1 LSEENTIQ
9 WTLAVN
15 TEMTYSEIHKLELT
29 LIRTLAYAQQL
40 TGDPNLK
47 KGIQTIQST
56 IIALKTLQQTMRAV
70 ELASGP
76 IGWAY
81 AAITAVAAGASM
93 GNMMMQLGE

>member
-1 LSEENTIQ
+1 MSEENTIQ

-15 TEMTYSEIHKLELT
+15 TEMTYSEIRKLEIT

-47 KGIQTIQST
+47 KGIQTIQSAV
-56 IIALKTLQQTMRAV
+56 IALKTLQQTIRAV

-81 AAITAVAAGASM
+81 AAVTAFTTTIAM
-93 GNMMMQLGE
+93 GNLMMQLGE